1 MAALQKAPSGPGN
14 CGGAP
19 TATRGRVRSC
29 RFAPSGLKT
38 PGAKTRRAGTTINPC
53 GSTAI
58 AVAGWLLVAGGAALY
73 LTCAFWGFALHGRG
87 TPAPIDPPKKLVV
100 EGPYRIVR
108 NPMYWSVVSVMLG
121 EALAFRSL
129 ALAAIGCVVFSGAV
143 LFVMV
148 YEEPI
153 LRKKFGAEYEAY
165 CRRVPRW
172 LPRFGNKLD

>member
-1 MAALQKAPSGPGN
+1 MSLFLRTLVFTVFVPGFWTVLVPYWVVGRGARFELRGAA
-14 CGGAP
+14 
-19 TATRGRVRSC
+19 
-29 RFAPSGLKT
+29 
-38 PGAKTRRAGTTINPC
+38 I
-53 GSTAI
+53 
-58 AVAGWLLVAGGAALY
+58 AGWLLVAGGAALY
-73 LTCAFWGFALHGRG
+73 LICAFWGFALHGRG

-129 ALAAIGCVVFSGAV
+129 TLAEIGCAVFVGAI

-153 LRKKFGAEYEAY
+153 LRTKFGAEYEAY

-172 LPRFGNKLD
+172 LPRFGRKLD